1 MVFLTDFKN
10 GKRKAPSGNFIRNGL
25 PATCRRI
32 RPTNFN
38 LGLNSCPCLLL
49 SGRGKFRVEQFD
61 ICYRV

>member
-1 MVFLTDFKN
+1 MVFLTDFKD

-25 PATCRRI
+25 PATCRKT

-49 SGRGKFRVEQFD
+49 SGRACVRVKPF
-61 ICYRV
+61 VGLK

>member
-1 MVFLTDFKN
+1 MVFLTDFKD
-10 GKRKAPSGNFIRNGL
+10 GKRKVPSANFIRNGL

-49 SGRGKFRVEQFD
+49 LGRACVRAKPFVRF
-61 ICYRV
+61 